1 MCYESKLNTQMEL
14 AERQHQEEVNRLKE
28 QLSKL
33 QIDQE
38 ETERALRSQIGEA
51 EKTKRKAINDLKT
64 TERRAELTEKKLESE
79 QAESTRLR
87 GDIEDMKN
95 TLNTSENRLL
105 EALTMAEKLAGLT
118 EENRDLWN
126 IVRPLG
132 EHVVLA
138 EDIGKEWPEL
148 PMFPKRFDA
157 YVFNV
162 VKECV
167 QSTLA

>member
-1 MCYESKLNTQMEL
+1 MHEGADRDL
-14 AERQHQEEVNRLKE
+14 
-28 QLSKL
+28 L
-33 QIDQE
+33 Q
-38 ETERALRSQIGEA
+38 
-51 EKTKRKAINDLKT
+51 
-64 TERRAELTEKKLESE
+64 
-79 QAESTRLR
+79 
-87 GDIEDMKN
+87 
-95 TLNTSENRLL
+95 
-105 EALTMAEKLAGLT
+105 ALTMAEKLAGLT

-132 EHVVLA
+132 ECAVLA

-148 PMFPKRFDA
+148 LPMLPKRFDA

>member
-1 MCYESKLNTQMEL
+1 L
-14 AERQHQEEVNRLKE
+14 
-28 QLSKL
+28 
-33 QIDQE
+33 
-38 ETERALRSQIGEA
+38 
-51 EKTKRKAINDLKT
+51 T
-64 TERRAELTEKKLESE
+64 T
-79 QAESTRLR
+79 
-87 GDIEDMKN
+87 
-95 TLNTSENRLL
+95 
-105 EALTMAEKLAGLT
+105 AEKLARLT